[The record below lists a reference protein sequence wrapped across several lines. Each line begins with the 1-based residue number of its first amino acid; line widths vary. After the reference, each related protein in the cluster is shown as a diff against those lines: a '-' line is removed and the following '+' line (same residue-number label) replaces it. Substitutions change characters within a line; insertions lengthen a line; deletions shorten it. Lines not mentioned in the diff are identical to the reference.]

1 MCVTTSDMRCPFPF
15 KYEGIDFNSCTRRG
29 NGNTPWCATS
39 VKSDGTYDGWGYCD
53 VEKCLGACTITKC
66 HSGNCNTRSIKIAC
80 DATETS
86 KTWFYK
92 LPAAKVTQFRGNIA
106 MLNMI
111 TSQQIASFE
120 NLSGFF
126 FENLIFSFF

>member
-1 MCVTTSDMRCPFPF
+1 MPPVPCNAFKVSVKQFLSITLYNTF
-15 KYEGIDFNSCTRRG
+15 KYT
-29 NGNTPWCATS
+29 
-39 VKSDGTYDGWGYCD
+39 
-53 VEKCLGACTITKC
+53 
-66 HSGNCNTRSIKIAC
+66 
-80 DATETS
+80 TS

-111 TSQQIASFE
+111 TSKQFTSFE

-126 FENLIFSFF
+126 ENLKFFWKLEFFENLFF